1 MFVSKLTDFI
11 VGSSGAI
18 SDTTVN
24 GNDMIGGVDLSKF
37 TAIAIGGNDTNSL
50 FLAPPSPPSPPVS
63 LKVDYNSQTCPGAG
77 QLAQNL

>member
-37 TAIAIGGNDTNSL
+37 TAVAIVGCAVGTYK
-50 FLAPPSPPSPPVS
+50 A
-63 LKVDYNSQTCPGAG
+63 T
-77 QLAQNL
+77 